1 MLCVL
6 RICVCRGQTST
17 FDVPQ
22 ELPILFLETGSL
34 PDYTLG
40 WAAWP
45 GALGS
50 LVSAFLVLELHPAF
64 TMGAGN
70 CTQVLTILQQAS
82 YQWSHPARL

>member
-1 MLCVL
+1 M
-6 RICVCRGQTST
+6 RVCRGQTST

-50 LVSAFLVLELHPAF
+50 LVSAFLVLNYIQLLPWVLGIALRFSRFCNKHL
-64 TMGAGN
+64 TNGAIPLDS
-70 CTQVLTILQQAS
+70 VS
-82 YQWSHPARL
+82 S